1 MSPSVFA
8 TRRRALLLGLS
19 ANPLL
24 APTGGIAE
32 GIQGDAQVLVAYFS
46 RSGNTR
52 VIAGQLARAQRA
64 DLFEIVPAEAYPE
77 DYRQTV
83 DLAKRQTDAG
93 EEPALRSLVTPIA
106 RYQTLFLG
114 FPIWGMTAPPPIRS
128 FLAQHN
134 LAGKTLVP
142 FITHGGYG
150 TGQSL
155 QVLRRMAPAAK
166 IAEAFVMQSD
176 QERDTL
182 ERVTRWLERQPT
194 RQRGVR

>member
-1 MSPSVFA
+1 MSTSILP
-8 TRRRALLLGLS
+8 TRRRALLLGLTAS
-19 ANPLL
+19 PLL
-24 APTGGIAE
+24 APTGGIA
-32 GIQGDAQVLVAYFS
+32 QGMQSDAKVLVAFFS

-93 EEPALRSLVTPIA
+93 EEPALRTLVTAIA
-106 RYQTLFLG
+106 RYPTVFLG

-128 FLAQHN
+128 FLAQHV
-134 LAGKTLVP
+134 LTGKMVVP

-155 QVLRRMAPAAK
+155 QVLKRMAPDAK

-176 QERDTL
+176 QERDTF

-194 RQRGVR
+194 RQRSVR

>member
-1 MSPSVFA
+1 MNSSILA
-8 TRRRALLLGLS
+8 TRRRALLLGLTAS
-19 ANPLL
+19 PLM
-24 APTGGIAE
+24 APATAIAQ
-32 GIQGDAQVLVAYFS
+32 GMQGDAKVLVAYFS

-52 VIAGQLARAQRA
+52 VIAGQLARAHRA

-93 EEPALRSLVTPIA
+93 EEPALRTLVTAIA
-106 RYQTLFLG
+106 RYQTVFLG

-128 FLAQHN
+128 FFAQHN
-134 LAGKTLVP
+134 LAGKTVVP

-155 QVLRRMAPAAK
+155 QVLKRMAPDAK

-182 ERVTRWLERQPT
+182 ERVTRWLERQST